1 MFEIDFKRL
10 MALLLPTFLR
20 KPVLFGL
27 LRAAV
32 NPIESL
38 YAQFVASRKEHL
50 FRLTHN
56 GQVCYLRAG
65 LNETFGGGF
74 KIYDAV
80 SDGKWL
86 YAITEDGSQITL
98 AIDEG
103 NDSSTENVPIVFNED
118 RLNAAQNDFLIFVPS
133 RFTDNDL
140 PSIKAF
146 VDKYKLVTKRAT
158 YYFDSVS

>member
-74 KIYDAV
+74 DIGEVA

-86 YAITEDGSQITL
+86 YAITEDGSHIPL

-103 NDSSTENVPIVFNED
+103 NDSDTEDVPIVYGEES
-118 RLNAAQNDFLIFVPS
+118 LNAAQNDFIVYVPS
-133 RFTDNDL
+133 
-140 PSIKAF
+140 SISESGLAAVEAF
-146 VDKYKLVTKRAT
+146 VNKYKLITKRAF
-158 YYFDSVS
+158 YVRVSK